1 MNVGST
7 EIQTRQE
14 QLQFHV
20 KTLRLCAKAS
30 TRSSSIYLCRCTG
43 RLGLV
48 GCCTNTHLYISTRGS
63 TESRFALPCCR
74 SHATHI
80 SIPLPPATAALHWR
94 EGTMPCEVITNISFE
109 LLDTVPQL
117 PIDPISLSLSLSTFT
132 SPPPPAPPR
141 NQNSAIYIYSEW
153 LSSHN
158 QAQVDLYGL
167 SVHDHVQYFGIHIS
181 FISIAVADSS
191 QYYTNYTYGHST
203 DLCQFQAINNTDS
216 DIPTA

>member
-1 MNVGST
+1 MNVGSI

-30 TRSSSIYLCRCTG
+30 TRSSSVCISVAALAGWALLVAAQIPTFISLLVDPLNPVLLCR
-43 RLGLV
+43 V
-48 GCCTNTHLYISTRGS
+48 P
-63 TESRFALPCCR
+63 FR

-132 SPPPPAPPR
+132 SPHPPAPPPR

-181 FISIAVADSS
+181 FISIAVVDSLL
-191 QYYTNYTYGHST
+191 YYTYIWTY
-203 DLCQFQAINNTDS
+203 N
-216 DIPTA
+216 